1 MNKATIFSETTIV
14 RWGRLALL
22 IFLCYNIIWIPVLS
36 EEDGITWGSAA
47 RCMMVDFLFCAII
60 SMFNCVMLGILNRRM
75 PLSDWSNRRIAVAI
89 IGISLFNILICFPLS
104 AIKWWLYNKIF
115 AAYPWSMEE
124 NYIDTYVMSSVTSII
139 IVSYMLIWVTSSL
152 RQKEKFLAEAKIKAL
167 KNQINPHFLFNNL
180 NAGIALIDYDPEQAV
195 DFFTAMS
202 RVFRSVLDRSME
214 TLQPLEKE
222 LEDIEQYL
230 KLLRIRLGNA
240 IKMDCRLSENDGEKM
255 ILSGSLQLVFENI
268 VKHNRF
274 SIEEP
279 MNIIIHTKDDVLEI
293 VNDYR
298 PLSDKTASHG
308 IGQSALIQ
316 RYEDFGRHNISFHK
330 DGDRYISQ
338 LPLFNER

>member
-1 MNKATIFSETTIV
+1 MNITHIFSKDTFA
-14 RWGRLALL
+14 RWGWLTLL
-22 IFLCYNIIWIPVLS
+22 IFLCYNILWVPVLV
-36 EEDGITWGSAA
+36 
-47 RCMMVDFLFCAII
+47 VDEGCSLGPTLRSLIVDLIICAVI
-60 SMFNCVMLGILNRRM
+60 SFFNCVLLNILKKRLS
-75 PLSDWSNRRIAVAI
+75 LSDWTNKKIATAI
-89 IGISLFNILICFPLS
+89 IGISLFNLAVCFPFS
-104 AIKWWLYNKIF
+104 ALKWWLYNKIF

-139 IVSYMLIWVTSSL
+139 IVSYMLIWVASSL

-180 NAGIALIDYDPEQAV
+180 NAGIALIDYDPEKAV

-202 RVFRSVLDRSME
+202 RVFRTVLDRSME

-222 LEDIEQYL
+222 IEDLEQYL
-230 KLLRIRLGNA
+230 KLLRIRFGNA
-240 IKMDCRLSENDGEKM
+240 IKMDCWLSENDERQM

-274 SIEEP
+274 SVEEP
-279 MNIIIHTKDDVLEI
+279 MNIIIHTKGDVLEI

-298 PLSDKTASHG
+298 PLSDKTTSHG
-308 IGQSALIQ
+308 IGQSALIY

-338 LPLFNER
+338 LPLFNEK